1 MSVYS
6 GNFRNGRLPEK
17 HMISESEKSLPFKID
32 HDTLLIAALL
42 FLLIKDGGDMKL
54 ILALGYI
61 LL

>member
-1 MSVYS
+1 MSVYC
-6 GNFRNGRLPEK
+6 NMPENKMPEPEK
-17 HMISESEKSLPFKID
+17 NLPSGID
-32 HDTLLIAALL
+32 RDTLLIIALL

>member
-1 MSVYS
+1 MSVYC
-6 GNFRNGRLPEK
+6 NMPENK
-17 HMISESEKSLPFKID
+17 IPESKKNPPFEHD
-32 HDTLLIAALL
+32 GDTLLIAALL

>member
-1 MSVYS
+1 MSVYC
-6 GNFRNGRLPEK
+6 NMPENK
-17 HMISESEKSLPFKID
+17 MPEPKKNLPFELD
-32 HDTLLIAALL
+32 RDTLLITALL

>member
-1 MSVYS
+1 MSVYC
-6 GNFRNGRLPEK
+6 NLQRNKIPEPERN
-17 HMISESEKSLPFKID
+17 MPFGLDK
-32 HDTLLIAALL
+32 DTLLITALL

>member
-42 FLLIKDGGDMKL
+42 FF
-54 ILALGYI
+54 
-61 LL
+61 

>member
-6 GNFRNGRLPEK
+6 GNFRNGRLPHKNIIPEP
-17 HMISESEKSLPFKID
+17 EKSLPFKID